1 MPLVLE
7 VPGRERLAD
16 RMVSVRPA
24 GELFQEVGPAVKLAT
39 RAADRG
45 YSASLLL
52 IEDVG
57 PYGRILPLR
66 DRTMNETSIKILV
79 AGVTWTWAV
88 FVADIAHLPAAD
100 QVVREAELQR
110 VEVIQRIAP
119 TVVAVFAKGGAGGGS
134 GVLISKD
141 GFALTNFHVV
151 SGLGPFMKCG
161 LNDGVLYDAVLV
173 GIDPTGD
180 VALIKLLGR
189 DDFPIAT
196 LGDSDKLQIGD
207 WTYVMGNPFLL
218 ATDFQPTVTYG
229 IVSGTHRYQPP
240 AGTWLE
246 YTDCIQVDTSINPGN
261 SGGPLFNAAGELVG
275 INGRGSFE
283 KRGRVNS
290 GAGYAIS
297 INQIKFF
304 HDQLKAGRVVDH
316 ATLGATVTTDSDGG
330 VVVNGILESSDVFR
344 RGLRSG
350 DELVSFAGRPIHTV
364 NQFKNILGIYP
375 KDWML
380 PIVFRHEG
388 ERREIHARLRGLHA
402 KSELM
407 PNARPRPQQRPPQPL
422 PKKDKDGNPEK
433 QPEQPQPPRPDP
445 EAEALKKAIPEQW
458 KNWFVQ
464 KTGFANY
471 RFNQLEQDRVLAP
484 LKSLGEFAS
493 ATGSWV
499 LSGQSTAGDKFE
511 LTLAAKGIGLEIRDS
526 AFFEQLE
533 DSDFAD
539 EPPGS
544 GGFLFAAH
552 QVRLLLATGPKAFTE
567 CTYFGSEPL
576 DGKGE
581 LVDVVLTSLSAV
593 ESRWYFSRATGQLM
607 GLDSRLHED
616 AEACSIRWADW
627 RDFSGRRLPATWRV
641 QSGDKEFGVLKVEKT
656 DFVTKK

>member
-1 MPLVLE
+1 
-7 VPGRERLAD
+7 
-16 RMVSVRPA
+16 
-24 GELFQEVGPAVKLAT
+24 
-39 RAADRG
+39 
-45 YSASLLL
+45 
-52 IEDVG
+52 
-57 PYGRILPLR
+57 
-66 DRTMNETSIKILV
+66 MNETSIKIL
-79 AGVTWTWAV
+79 AV
-88 FVADIAHLPAAD
+88 GILLTLVGPMADAARVSAAD
-100 QVVREAELQR
+100 QIVREAELKR
-110 VEVIQRIAP
+110 VEVINRIAP

-141 GFALTNFHVV
+141 GVALTNFHVV

-180 VALIKLLGR
+180 VALIKMLGR

-196 LGDSDKLQIGD
+196 LGDSDKLEIGD

-261 SGGPLFNAAGELVG
+261 SGGPLFNSVGELVG

-330 VVVNGILESSDVFR
+330 VVVNGILESSDVYR

-364 NQFKNILGIYP
+364 NQYKNILGIYP

-407 PNARPRPQQRPPQPL
+407 PNAPKRPQQPPPKKGKDGKPEKRPDQPL
-422 PKKDKDGNPEK
+422 
-433 QPEQPQPPRPDP
+433 PPRPDP
-445 EAEALKKAIPEQW
+445 QAEALKKAIPEEW
-458 KNWFVQ
+458 KSWFIA
-464 KTGFANY
+464 KTGYANY
-471 RFNQLEQDRVLAP
+471 RFNQLEQDRVFAP
-484 LKSLGEFAS
+484 LKSLGDFAS
-493 ATGSWV
+493 ATGSWR
-499 LSGQSTAGDKFE
+499 LTGQSTAGDKFE
-511 LTLAAKGIGLEIRDS
+511 LTLAVKGVGLEIRDS
-526 AFFEQLE
+526 AFFQQLE
-533 DSDFAD
+533 DSDAAD
-539 EPPGS
+539 EPPGT
-544 GGFLFAAH
+544 GGFLIAAH
-552 QVRLLLATGPKAFTE
+552 QLRLLLSKGSSAFTE
-567 CTYFGSEPL
+567 CFYFGSEPL
-576 DGKGE
+576 DGRGE
-581 LVDVVLTSLSAV
+581 LVDVIVTTLSAV
-593 ESRWYFSRATGQLM
+593 DSRWFFSRASGQLV

-616 AEACSIRWADW
+616 EEACSVRFDGWN
-627 RDFSGRRLPATWRV
+627 DFGGRRLPATWQVR
-641 QSGDKEFGVLKVEKT
+641 SGEKEFAILKVSKA
-656 DFVTKK
+656 DLAGKK

>member
-1 MPLVLE
+1 MITTRGVLSIALV
-7 VPGRERLAD
+7 GWLAI
-16 RMVSVRPA
+16 
-24 GELFQEVGPAVKLAT
+24 LA
-39 RAADRG
+39 
-45 YSASLLL
+45 
-52 IEDVG
+52 
-57 PYGRILPLR
+57 
-66 DRTMNETSIKILV
+66 
-79 AGVTWTWAV
+79 
-88 FVADIAHLPAAD
+88 PAAD
-100 QVVREAELQR
+100 QLVRDAEQKR
-110 VEVIQRIAP
+110 IEVITRVAP

-180 VALIKLLGR
+180 VALIKMLGR
-189 DDFPIAT
+189 NDFPVAT
-196 LGDSDKLQIGD
+196 LGDSDKLEIGD

-261 SGGPLFNAAGELVG
+261 SGGPLFNSVGELVG

-364 NQFKNILGIYP
+364 NQYKNILGIYP

-402 KSELM
+402 KSEMM
-407 PNARPRPQQRPPQPL
+407 PNAPKRPQQPQ
-422 PKKDKDGNPEK
+422 PKKDKDGKPEK
-433 QPEQPQPPRPDP
+433 LPNQPVPPRVDP
-445 EAEALKKAIPEQW
+445 QAEALKKAVPEQW
-458 KNWFVQ
+458 KDWFVL

-471 RFNQLEQDRVLAP
+471 RFNQLEQDRVFLP
-484 LKSLGEFAS
+484 LKSLGDFAS
-493 ATGSWV
+493 ATGSWR
-499 LSGQSTAGDKFE
+499 LSGQSVAGDKFE
-511 LTLAAKGIGLEIRDS
+511 LTIAAKGVGLEIRDS
-526 AFFEQLE
+526 AFFQQIE
-533 DSDFAD
+533 DSDAAD
-539 EPPGS
+539 EPPGT
-544 GGFLFAAH
+544 GGFLIAAH
-552 QVRLLLATGPKAFTE
+552 QLRLLLSKGSTAFTE
-567 CTYFGSEPL
+567 CFYFGSEPL
-576 DGKGE
+576 DGRGE
-581 LVDVVLTSLSAV
+581 LVDVIVTTLSAV
-593 ESRWYFSRATGQLM
+593 ETRWFFSRASGQLI

-616 AEACSIRWADW
+616 AEACSVRFDGWN
-627 RDFSGRRLPATWRV
+627 DFGGRRLPATWQIR
-641 QSGDKEFGVLKVEKT
+641 SGEKEFATLKVSMV
-656 DFVTKK
+656 DLVGKK

>member
-1 MPLVLE
+1 MKKTSVKTLAFGVVLALFATGE
-7 VPGRERLAD
+7 QLARL
-16 RMVSVRPA
+16 S
-24 GELFQEVGPAVKLAT
+24 
-39 RAADRG
+39 
-45 YSASLLL
+45 
-52 IEDVG
+52 
-57 PYGRILPLR
+57 
-66 DRTMNETSIKILV
+66 
-79 AGVTWTWAV
+79 
-88 FVADIAHLPAAD
+88 AAD
-100 QVVREAELQR
+100 QVVREAEQKR
-110 VEVIQRIAP
+110 IEVITRVAP

-141 GFALTNFHVV
+141 GFGLTNFHVV

-180 VALIKLLGR
+180 VALIKMLGR
-189 DDFPIAT
+189 EDFPIAT
-196 LGDSDKLQIGD
+196 LGDSDKLEIGD

-261 SGGPLFNAAGELVG
+261 SGGPLFNSVGELVG

-316 ATLGATVTTDSDGG
+316 ATLGATVTTGSDGT

-388 ERREIHARLRGLHA
+388 ERREIQARLRGLHA

-407 PNARPRPQQRPPQPL
+407 PNAPKRQQQPP
-422 PKKDKDGNPEK
+422 PKKDKDGKPEK
-433 QPEQPQPPRPDP
+433 QPDQPLPPRPDP
-445 EAEALKKAIPEQW
+445 QAEALKKAIPEEW
-458 KNWFVQ
+458 KSWFVA
-464 KTGFANY
+464 KTGYANY
-471 RFNQLEQDRVLAP
+471 RFNQLEQDRVFAP
-484 LKSLGEFAS
+484 LKALGDFAS
-493 ATGSWV
+493 ATGSWR
-499 LSGQSTAGDKFE
+499 LSGQSAAGDKFE
-511 LTLAAKGIGLEIRDS
+511 LTLAVKGVGLEIRDS
-526 AFFEQLE
+526 AFFQQLE
-533 DSDFAD
+533 DSDAAD
-539 EPPGS
+539 EPPGT
-544 GGFLFAAH
+544 GGFLIAAH
-552 QVRLLLATGPKAFTE
+552 QLRLLLTKGSSAFTE
-567 CTYFGSEPL
+567 CFYFGSEPL
-576 DGKGE
+576 DGRGE
-581 LVDVVLTSLSAV
+581 LVDVIDTTLSAV
-593 ESRWYFSRATGQLM
+593 ETRWFFSRASGALLGM
-607 GLDSRLHED
+607 DSRLHED
-616 AEACSIRWADW
+616 AEACSVRFDSWN
-627 RDFSGRRLPATWRV
+627 DFGGRRLPVTWQVR
-641 QSGDKEFGVLKVEKT
+641 SGEKEFATLKVSKA
-656 DFVTKK
+656 DFVGKK

>member
-1 MPLVLE
+1 MIKTRGVLCMAF
-7 VPGRERLAD
+7 LCW
-16 RMVSVRPA
+16 
-24 GELFQEVGPAVKLAT
+24 LAT
-39 RAADRG
+39 
-45 YSASLLL
+45 SA
-52 IEDVG
+52 
-57 PYGRILPLR
+57 
-66 DRTMNETSIKILV
+66 
-79 AGVTWTWAV
+79 
-88 FVADIAHLPAAD
+88 PAAD
-100 QVVREAELQR
+100 QVVREAEQKR
-110 VEVIQRIAP
+110 IEVITRVAP

-180 VALIKLLGR
+180 VALIKMLGR
-189 DDFPIAT
+189 EDFPIAT
-196 LGDSDKLQIGD
+196 LGDSDKLEIGD

-261 SGGPLFNAAGELVG
+261 SGGPLFNSVGELVG

-316 ATLGATVTTDSDGG
+316 ATLGATVTTGSDGT

-388 ERREIHARLRGLHA
+388 ERREIQARLRGLHA

-407 PNARPRPQQRPPQPL
+407 PNAPKRPQQPP
-422 PKKDKDGNPEK
+422 PKKDKDGKPEK
-433 QPEQPQPPRPDP
+433 QPDQPLPPRPDP
-445 EAEALKKAIPEQW
+445 QAEALKKAIPEQW
-458 KNWFVQ
+458 KSWFVA
-464 KTGFANY
+464 KTGYANY
-471 RFNQLEQDRVLAP
+471 RFNQLEQDRVFAP
-484 LKSLGEFAS
+484 LKALGDFAS
-493 ATGSWV
+493 ATGSWQ

-511 LTLAAKGIGLEIRDS
+511 LTLAVKGVGLEIRDS
-526 AFFEQLE
+526 AFFQQLE
-533 DSDFAD
+533 DSDAAD
-539 EPPGS
+539 EPPGT
-544 GGFLFAAH
+544 GGFLIAAH
-552 QVRLLLATGPKAFTE
+552 QLRLLLSKGSSAFTE
-567 CTYFGSEPL
+567 CFYFGSEPL
-576 DGKGE
+576 DGRGE
-581 LVDVVLTSLSAV
+581 LVDVIDTTLSAV
-593 ESRWYFSRATGQLM
+593 ETRWFFSRASGALLGM
-607 GLDSRLHED
+607 DSRLHED
-616 AEACSIRWADW
+616 AEACSVRFDGWN
-627 RDFSGRRLPATWRV
+627 DFGGRRLPATWSVR
-641 QSGDKEFGVLKVEKT
+641 SGDKEFAILKIAKADFVEK
-656 DFVTKK
+656 K

>member
-1 MPLVLE
+1 MNVRFGALSVTLVCW
-7 VPGRERLAD
+7 LAA
-16 RMVSVRPA
+16 S
-24 GELFQEVGPAVKLAT
+24 
-39 RAADRG
+39 AA
-45 YSASLLL
+45 
-52 IEDVG
+52 
-57 PYGRILPLR
+57 
-66 DRTMNETSIKILV
+66 
-79 AGVTWTWAV
+79 
-88 FVADIAHLPAAD
+88 AAD
-100 QVVREAELQR
+100 QIVREAESKR
-110 VEVIQRIAP
+110 VEIIQRIAP

-161 LNDGVLYDAVLV
+161 LNDGVLYDAVQV

-189 DDFPIAT
+189 DDFPMAT
-196 LGDSDKLQIGD
+196 LGDSDKLEIGD

-229 IVSGTHRYQPP
+229 IISGTHRYQPP

-261 SGGPLFNAAGELVG
+261 SGGPLFNSSGELVG

-316 ATLGATVTTDSDGG
+316 ATLGATVTTDTDGT
-330 VVVNGILESSDVFR
+330 VVVNSILETSDVFR

-388 ERREIHARLRGLHA
+388 ERREILARLRGLHA
-402 KSELM
+402 KSEMM
-407 PNARPRPQQRPPQPL
+407 PNAPKRPQQPL
-422 PKKDKDGNPEK
+422 PMPKKDKDGKPEK
-433 QPEQPQPPRPDP
+433 QPDQPRPDP
-445 EAEALKKAIPEQW
+445 QAEALKKAIPEQW
-458 KNWFVQ
+458 KEWFVA
-464 KTGFANY
+464 KTGYANY
-471 RFNQLEQDRVLAP
+471 RFNQLEQNRVLAP
-484 LKSLGEFAS
+484 LKLQGDFAS
-493 ATGSWV
+493 ATGPWR
-499 LSGQSTAGDKFE
+499 LSGQSTTGDRFE
-511 LTLAAKGIGLEIRDS
+511 LTLAEKGIGLEIRDS
-526 AFFEQLE
+526 AFFQQLE
-533 DSDFAD
+533 DSDAAD

-544 GGFLFAAH
+544 GGFLIAAH
-552 QVRLLLATGPKAFTE
+552 QFRLLLSKGSPAFTE
-567 CTYFGSEPL
+567 CFYFGSEPL
-576 DGKGE
+576 DGRGE
-581 LVDVVLTSLSAV
+581 LVDVLNTTLSAV
-593 ESRWYFSRATGQLM
+593 ESRWYFSRSSGQLL
-607 GLDSRLHED
+607 GVDSRLHED
-616 AEACSIRWADW
+616 AEACSVRFEGWI
-627 RDFSGRRLPATWRV
+627 DFGGRRMPETWQVR
-641 QSGDKEFGVLKVEKT
+641 SGEKEFATLKFSKA
-656 DFVTKK
+656 DLSAKK

>member
-1 MPLVLE
+1 MFFQRKDAKTQRRGVLT
-7 VPGRERLAD
+7 LALL
-16 RMVSVRPA
+16 
-24 GELFQEVGPAVKLAT
+24 GWLT
-39 RAADRG
+39 
-45 YSASLLL
+45 AS
-52 IEDVG
+52 
-57 PYGRILPLR
+57 
-66 DRTMNETSIKILV
+66 
-79 AGVTWTWAV
+79 
-88 FVADIAHLPAAD
+88 LPAAD
-100 QVVREAELQR
+100 QVVRDAELKR
-110 VEVIQRIAP
+110 VEVIERVAP
-119 TVVAVFAKGGAGGGS
+119 TVVAVFAKGGSGGGS

-189 DDFPIAT
+189 EDFPVAIQ
-196 LGDSDKLQIGD
+196 GDSDKLEIGD

-261 SGGPLFNAAGELVG
+261 SGGPLFNSAGELVG

-304 HDQLKAGRVVDH
+304 HDQFKAGRIVDH
-316 ATLGATVTTDSDGG
+316 ATLGATVTTDSDGS
-330 VVVNGILESSDVFR
+330 VVVNGILESSDVYR

-350 DELVSFAGRPIHTV
+350 DELVSFAGRPIRTV
-364 NQFKNILGIYP
+364 NQYKNILGIYP

-380 PIVFRHEG
+380 PIVFRHDG

-402 KSELM
+402 KSELL
-407 PNARPRPQQRPPQPL
+407 PDAPKRPQQPRPQ
-422 PKKDKDGNPEK
+422 PKKGKDGKPNEK
-433 QPEQPQPPRPDP
+433 QPDQPLPPRPDP
-445 EAEALKKAIPEQW
+445 HAEVLKKAIPEQW
-458 KNWFVQ
+458 KDWYVA

-471 RFNQLEQDRVLAP
+471 RFNKLEQDRVLAP
-484 LKSLGEFAS
+484 LKSLGNFAS

-499 LSGQSTAGDKFE
+499 LTGQSTAGDKFE
-511 LTLAAKGIGLEIRDS
+511 LTLAVKGVGLEIRDS
-526 AFFEQLE
+526 AFFQQLD
-533 DSDFAD
+533 DSDAAD
-539 EPPGS
+539 EPAGT
-544 GGFLFAAH
+544 GGFLIAAH
-552 QVRLLLATGPKAFTE
+552 QLRLLLGKGSAAFTE

-576 DGKGE
+576 DGNGE
-581 LVDVVLTSLSAV
+581 LVDVLLTTLSAV
-593 ESRWYFSRATGQLM
+593 ETRWYFSRSTGQLVGM
-607 GLDSRLHED
+607 DSRLHED
-616 AEACSIRWADW
+616 AEACSIRWTEW
-627 RDFSGRRLPATWRV
+627 RDFNGRRLPGNWVVR
-641 QSGDKEFGVLKVEKT
+641 SGEKEFATLKVEKT
-656 DFVTKK
+656 EFVVKK

>member
-1 MPLVLE
+1 MDGKRRDAGTQRLGLVSFALICW
-7 VPGRERLAD
+7 LSA
-16 RMVSVRPA
+16 
-24 GELFQEVGPAVKLAT
+24 AT
-39 RAADRG
+39 
-45 YSASLLL
+45 
-52 IEDVG
+52 
-57 PYGRILPLR
+57 
-66 DRTMNETSIKILV
+66 
-79 AGVTWTWAV
+79 
-88 FVADIAHLPAAD
+88 PAAEP
-100 QVVREAELQR
+100 QVREAELKR
-110 VEVIQRIAP
+110 VEVIERVAP

-189 DDFPIAT
+189 EDFPVAT
-196 LGDSDKLQIGD
+196 LGDSDKLEIGD

-261 SGGPLFNAAGELVG
+261 SGGPLFSSAGELVG

-330 VVVNGILESSDVFR
+330 VVVNGILETSDVFR

-350 DELVSFAGRPIHTV
+350 DELVSFAGRPVRTV
-364 NQFKNILGIYP
+364 NQYKNILGIYP

-402 KSELM
+402 KTELM
-407 PNARPRPQQRPPQPL
+407 PGPRPQAKPRQPM

-433 QPEQPQPPRPDP
+433 TPGLPLPPRPDP
-445 EAEALKKAIPEQW
+445 HAEAGKPAIPEQW
-458 KNWFVQ
+458 KDQFLA
-464 KTGFANY
+464 KAGFANY
-471 RFNQLEQDRVLAP
+471 RFNQLEQDRVFAP
-484 LKSLGEFAS
+484 LKGLGDFAS
-493 ATGSWV
+493 AAGSWR
-499 LSGQSTAGDKFE
+499 LSGQSATGDKFE
-511 LTLAAKGIGLEIRDS
+511 LTLAVKGIGLEIRDS
-526 AFFEQLE
+526 AFFQQLE
-533 DSDFAD
+533 DTDPAD
-539 EPPGS
+539 EPTGT
-544 GGFLFAAH
+544 GGFLIAAH
-552 QVRLLLATGPKAFTE
+552 QLRLLLQTGSKAFTE
-567 CTYFGSEPL
+567 CHYFGSEPL
-576 DGKGE
+576 DGRGE
-581 LVDVVLTSLSAV
+581 LVDVIVTTMRAI
-593 ESRWYFSRATGQLM
+593 ETRWFFSRASGLPL

-616 AEACSIRWADW
+616 AEPCLIRFESWTN
-627 RDFSGRRLPATWRV
+627 FNGRRLPATWV
-641 QSGDKEFGVLKVEKT
+641 VTSGEKEFATLTVAKAE
-656 DFVTKK
+656 FATKK

>member
-1 MPLVLE
+1 MNVASIKIYVVGILLT
-7 VPGRERLAD
+7 LANHITD
-16 RMVSVRPA
+16 
-24 GELFQEVGPAVKLAT
+24 
-39 RAADRG
+39 
-45 YSASLLL
+45 ASLL
-52 IEDVG
+52 
-57 PYGRILPLR
+57 R
-66 DRTMNETSIKILV
+66 
-79 AGVTWTWAV
+79 
-88 FVADIAHLPAAD
+88 AAD
-100 QVVREAELQR
+100 QVVREAELKR
-110 VEVIQRIAP
+110 VEVIERVAP

-134 GVLISKD
+134 GVLISQD

-189 DDFPIAT
+189 EDFPVAT
-196 LGDSDKLQIGD
+196 QGDSDKLEIGD

-261 SGGPLFNAAGELVG
+261 SGGPLFNSVGELVG

-304 HDQLKAGRVVDH
+304 HDQFKAGRIVDH

-330 VVVNGILESSDVFR
+330 VVVNGILESSDVYR

-350 DELVSFAGRPIHTV
+350 DELVSFAGRPIRTV
-364 NQFKNILGIYP
+364 NQYKNILGIYP

-380 PIVFRHEG
+380 PIVFRHDG

-402 KSELM
+402 KSELL
-407 PNARPRPQQRPPQPL
+407 PDAPKRPQQPKPQPKKGKDGKPNEKQPDQPL
-422 PKKDKDGNPEK
+422 P
-433 QPEQPQPPRPDP
+433 PDP
-445 EAEALKKAIPEQW
+445 HAEAMKKAIPEQW
-458 KNWFVQ
+458 KDWYVA

-471 RFNQLEQDRVLAP
+471 RFNKLEQDRVLAP
-484 LKSLGEFAS
+484 LKSLGDFAT

-499 LSGQSTAGDKFE
+499 LTGRSTAGDKFE
-511 LTLAAKGIGLEIRDS
+511 LTLAVKGVGLEIRDS
-526 AFFEQLE
+526 AFFQQLD
-533 DSDFAD
+533 DSDAAD
-539 EPPGS
+539 EPAGT
-544 GGFLFAAH
+544 GGFLIAAH
-552 QVRLLLATGPKAFTE
+552 QLRLLLGKDSTAFTE

-581 LVDVVLTSLSAV
+581 LVDVLLTTLSAV
-593 ESRWYFSRATGQLM
+593 ETRWYFSRSTGQLVGM
-607 GLDSRLHED
+607 DSRLHED
-616 AEACSIRWADW
+616 AEACSIRWAEW
-627 RDFSGRRLPATWRV
+627 RDFNGRRLPATWSVR
-641 QSGDKEFGVLKVEKT
+641 SGEKEFATLKVEKT
-656 DFVTKK
+656 EFVVKK